1 MLRWR
6 LLLGTV
12 FVALVAALGWADMH
26 APRPGLWLFPLAVVV
41 AIAASGELLWMSRNR
56 EARPLAWVVYAGNLF
71 IVVSNWLPY
80 VTGDS
85 HRSDVWA
92 FPALAFALGL
102 GLAFAGEMYQYRK
115 PGGVSERIAMA
126 VLAQA
131 YVGLL
136 LSFVIQLRFLQG
148 GTWGI
153 PALASLIIVVKMGD
167 IGAYTVGRLIGRHRM
182 APVLSPGKT
191 WEGAVGGIV
200 FACVGAWLALDCLL
214 PAIVPVGSRPQPI
227 ALGWLWFGVL
237 VGAAGML
244 GDLAESLL
252 KTRSGMQGFQPLD
265 AGLRRRT
272 GHSRFDSAGRAGRL
286 WLLGLGRICVV
297 TCVAVIVL
305 RIPSKLAGPGGR
317 GRGRISKFRRVAF
330 PTTLVAGCSPTV
342 NLTSE
347 ANISVVDSK
356 ALLSLVWASRSASS
370 ANPRRV
376 VGQDLRSR
384 RPDSHRRRAGRRRP
398 GDPGHRAA
406 HANGQPP
413 GCGGS
418 RRSFAGFGDRQ
429 RKAVGGRIPA
439 HRGAQRRPQDHAPHG
454 RAGPLLAGDRRSRPG
469 VLLRARPGPAKL
481 IWPWPWPFR
490 P

>member
-252 KTRSGMQGFQPLD
+252 KRDLGCK
-265 AGLRRRT
+265 
-272 GHSRFDSAGRAGRL
+272 DS
-286 WLLGLGRICVV
+286 
-297 TCVAVIVL
+297 
-305 RIPSKLAGPGGR
+305 
-317 GRGRISKFRRVAF
+317 
-330 PTTLVAGCSPTV
+330 SP
-342 NLTSE
+342 
-347 ANISVVDSK
+347 
-356 ALLSLVWASRSASS
+356 WM
-370 ANPRRV
+370 P
-376 VGQDLRSR
+376 
-384 RPDSHRRRAGRRRP
+384 
-398 GDPGHRAA
+398 
-406 HANGQPP
+406 
-413 GCGGS
+413 
-418 RRSFAGFGDRQ
+418 GFGGVLD
-429 RKAVGGRIPA
+429 IL
-439 HRGAQRRPQDHAPHG
+439 DSI
-454 RAGPLLAGDRRSRPG
+454 LLAAPVAYGYWAWGGFVS
-469 VLLRARPGPAKL
+469 
-481 IWPWPWPFR
+481 
-490 P
+490 